1 MLDPITIGIAFTA
14 AQQSVNY
21 IKKAIALGKDVNS
34 LYGQFAKFF
43 ENSDTIHA
51 ASIEAQTSKKI
62 LTDGQIRAMSVQ
74 IAMQSKALR
83 DAEKELKEMLIWSGN
98 KDVWD
103 EMMAERVRMYKERA
117 KLQADIKNARIQ
129 AQSDMIDR
137 LLIGTS
143 FMAIAVPVVLFT
155 FAMITADNVH
165 LSAVLS
171 EIPQYLFTLFTI
183 LVYGLLISQRC
194 FLSPSTN
201 GLKIDLIT
209 NT

>member
-1 MLDPITIGIAFTA
+1 MIDPITIGIAFTA
-14 AQQSVNY
+14 AQQSVGY

-51 ASIEAQTSKKI
+51 ANITAQNSKNI
-62 LTDGQIRAMSVQ
+62 LTDGQIRALSVQ

-117 KLQADIKNARIQ
+117 KLEADIKNARIQ
-129 AQSDMIDR
+129 AQADMIDR
-137 LLIGTS
+137 LLIGVS

-155 FAMITADNVH
+155 FAMIT
-165 LSAVLS
+165 
-171 EIPQYLFTLFTI
+171 
-183 LVYGLLISQRC
+183 R
-194 FLSPSTN
+194 
-201 GLKIDLIT
+201 
-209 NT
+209 

>member
-1 MLDPITIGIAFTA
+1 MDPITLGLAFTA
-14 AQQSVNY
+14 AQQSVGY
-21 IKKAIALGKDVNS
+21 IKKAIALGKDINS

-43 ENSDTIHA
+43 ENSDTIHSA
-51 ASIEAQTSKKI
+51 NITAQNSKNI

-117 KLQADIKNARIQ
+117 KLQADIKNDRIQ

-155 FAMITADNVH
+155 FAMIT
-165 LSAVLS
+165 
-171 EIPQYLFTLFTI
+171 
-183 LVYGLLISQRC
+183 R
-194 FLSPSTN
+194 
-201 GLKIDLIT
+201 
-209 NT
+209 

>member
-1 MLDPITIGIAFTA
+1 MIDPITLGIAFTA
-14 AQQSVNY
+14 AQQSVGY

-51 ASIEAQTSKKI
+51 ANITAQNSKNI
-62 LTDGQIRAMSVQ
+62 LTDGQIRALSVQ

-117 KLQADIKNARIQ
+117 KLQADMKNARIQ
-129 AQSDMIDR
+129 AQTDMIDR
-137 LLIGTS
+137 LLIGIS
-143 FMAIAVPVVLFT
+143 FMAIAVPVVLFS
-155 FAMITADNVH
+155 FAMIT
-165 LSAVLS
+165 
-171 EIPQYLFTLFTI
+171 
-183 LVYGLLISQRC
+183 R
-194 FLSPSTN
+194 
-201 GLKIDLIT
+201 
-209 NT
+209 

>member
-1 MLDPITIGIAFTA
+1 MIDPITLGIAFTA
-14 AQQSVNY
+14 AQQSVGY

-51 ASIEAQTSKKI
+51 ANITAQNSKNI
-62 LTDGQIRAMSVQ
+62 LTDGQIRALSVQ

-117 KLQADIKNARIQ
+117 KLQADVKNARIQ
-129 AQSDMIDR
+129 AQADMIDR

-143 FMAIAVPVVLFT
+143 FMAIAVPVVMFT
-155 FAMITADNVH
+155 FAMIT
-165 LSAVLS
+165 
-171 EIPQYLFTLFTI
+171 
-183 LVYGLLISQRC
+183 R
-194 FLSPSTN
+194 
-201 GLKIDLIT
+201 
-209 NT
+209 

>member
-1 MLDPITIGIAFTA
+1 MIDPITIGIAFTA
-14 AQQSVNY
+14 AQQSVGY

-51 ASIEAQTSKKI
+51 ANITAQNSKNI
-62 LTDGQIRAMSVQ
+62 LTDGQIRALSVQ

-129 AQSDMIDR
+129 AQADMIDR
-137 LLIGTS
+137 LLIGVS
-143 FMAIAVPVVLFT
+143 FMAIAVPVVLFS
-155 FAMITADNVH
+155 FAMIT
-165 LSAVLS
+165 
-171 EIPQYLFTLFTI
+171 
-183 LVYGLLISQRC
+183 R
-194 FLSPSTN
+194 
-201 GLKIDLIT
+201 
-209 NT
+209 

>member
-1 MLDPITIGIAFTA
+1 MIDPVTIGIAFTA
-14 AQQSVNY
+14 AQQSVGY

-34 LYGQFAKFF
+34 LYGQFARFF
-43 ENSDTIHA
+43 ENSDTIHTA
-51 ASIEAQTSKKI
+51 NIQAQTSKKI

-83 DAEKELKEMLIWSGN
+83 DAEKELKELLIWSGN

-137 LLIGTS
+137 LLIGIS

-155 FAMITADNVH
+155 FAMIT
-165 LSAVLS
+165 
-171 EIPQYLFTLFTI
+171 
-183 LVYGLLISQRC
+183 R
-194 FLSPSTN
+194 
-201 GLKIDLIT
+201 
-209 NT
+209 